1 MNNAEDLICISRIL
15 FLNDQKAFEVLVN
28 KYQSSLRRYLLYLT
42 QNNQVLSDD
51 LAQEAFIKAYVNLQ
65 SFKGIAGFQT
75 WLFRI
80 AYRLYCDHI
89 RSKKA
94 IEPNDFLP
102 VESHNTEFTEKTEL
116 SIDLSTALNCLKG
129 EEKSILL
136 LFYIEDMSINDIAK
150 VMEMPTGT
158 IKSHLSRGR
167 SKLKDFLKG
176 YNNGILR

>member
-1 MNNAEDLICISRIL
+1 MNSAEDLGYISRVL
-15 FLNDQKAFEVLVN
+15 FFNDKRAFESLVN

-42 QNNQVLSDD
+42 QNDRILSDD
-51 LAQEAFIKAYVNLQ
+51 LAQEAFIKAYINLQ

-94 IEPNDFLP
+94 TVSSDFLP
-102 VESHNTEFTEKTEL
+102 IEIQNTELTEKTEF
-116 SIDLSTALNCLKG
+116 SIDLATALNCLKS

-136 LFYIEDMSINDIAK
+136 LFYIEDMNISDIAK
-150 VMEMPTGT
+150 VMNMPSGT
-158 IKSHLSRGR
+158 IKSHLFRGR
-167 SKLKDFLKG
+167 VKLKDFLKG
-176 YNNGILR
+176 YNNGTLR